1 MYGLGNKLVIN
12 CKQIN
17 LKNQKKSKFI
27 ILVNWI
33 EKKLKNCFKKR

>member
-12 CKQIN
+12 CKQIK
-17 LKNQKKSKFI
+17 LKNQKKSKLI